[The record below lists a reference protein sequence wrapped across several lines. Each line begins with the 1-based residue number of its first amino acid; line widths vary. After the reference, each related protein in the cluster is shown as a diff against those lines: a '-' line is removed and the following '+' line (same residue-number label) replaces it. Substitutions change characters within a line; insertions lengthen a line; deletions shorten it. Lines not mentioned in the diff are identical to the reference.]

1 MTALW
6 EQSLGQ
12 IAERHGSYQQF
23 MGPLTEQLNGLIE
36 GARQDS
42 GASFSALPKEA
53 PGASKRRFTKRKS
66 PAASGAGAAPR
77 KSAGKRPARSK
88 AA

>member
-6 EQSLGQ
+6 EQHLGR
-12 IAERHGSYQQF
+12 IAERHASYQQF

-53 PGASKRRFTKRKS
+53 PGASKRRFSRKS
-66 PAASGAGAAPR
+66 SSTSGTGAAPR
-77 KSAGKRPARSK
+77 KGAGKRPARSK